1 MVMIGKMDPI
11 HPCTT
16 RELAYTVARLPLA
29 VRQTNCGEVAGTSKH
44 NTGGGGAAG
53 QQGSDGDLSG
63 RRVGGGVGFG
73 RRRST

>member
-44 NTGGGGAAG
+44 STGGGGAAG
-53 QQGSDGDLSG
+53 QQGSGGDLSG